1 MLRIEGLTAG
11 YGRLEVLHDVS
22 LAVPLGIPTVVMGAN
37 AAGKTTLCR
46 TITGL
51 IPARGGV
58 VGFDGEDITRLGCAE
73 RVRRGVALV
82 PEGRQVF
89 GEMTVRENLRLG
101 AYIHGEPRPADYE
114 TVFGL
119 FPILQ
124 ERENQRAGL
133 MSGGEQQML
142 ALARAL
148 MSRPRM
154 LLLDEPSQGLAP
166 KAVEQVGLAV
176 NAIARTGVAILLVE
190 QNLALAQMI
199 ARHAVVLENG
209 RCVAEGPAD
218 QIMSSSAIQDS
229 YLGRRGN

>member
-1 MLRIEGLTAG
+1 MLRIDGLTAG

-22 LAVPLGIPTVVMGAN
+22 LAVPLGTPTVVMGAN

-58 VGFDGEDITRLGCAE
+58 IGFDGQDITRLGCAE
-73 RVRRGVALV
+73 RVRRGIALV

-101 AYIHGEPRPADYE
+101 AYVHGEPRAADYE
-114 TVFGL
+114 AVFGL
-119 FPILQ
+119 FPILK
-124 ERENQRAGL
+124 ERESQRAGL

-148 MSRPRM
+148 MSRPRL

-166 KAVEQVGLAV
+166 KAVEQVGHAV
-176 NAIARTGVAILLVE
+176 SAIARTGVAILLVE
-190 QNLALAQMI
+190 QNLALAEMV

-218 QIMSSSAIQDS
+218 EIMSSSAIQDS
-229 YLGRRGN
+229 YLGRKGN